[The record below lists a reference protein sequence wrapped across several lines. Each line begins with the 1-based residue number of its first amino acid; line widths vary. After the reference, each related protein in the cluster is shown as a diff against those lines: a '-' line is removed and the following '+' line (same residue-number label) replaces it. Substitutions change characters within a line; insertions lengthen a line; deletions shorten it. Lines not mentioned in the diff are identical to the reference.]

1 MSRKAS
7 DGKLL
12 PQQERF
18 CVLIASGEVQA
29 SAYLQAGYKCSVKNA
44 GRTAGSLLA
53 KPYIQARIAELSAD
67 SNKVKQ
73 EQVEAWVSNPEIV
86 DATSRI
92 GRVNEL
98 VERRKKLIR
107 FTEERGRHPDMFDVP
122 GGRTGYVTL
131 QWKELGKQLI
141 KTYHADTDLSKEM
154 RAIDEQIAK
163 ELGQWIEKRQEVLT
177 AQQIMS
183 MPVFEE
189 ILRLLAEEGTTDAP
203 QLTEGAIIDIEADPE
218 TETDDDETGEQSDEL
233 PDEKPAKRAYN
244 KKPKPKRR
252 GRNKGSTNKPVVET
266 LELKTERD
274 DEVFTEEPP
283 EEPLTCGCSPCL
295 ACDNEGKIAIRH
307 TQDNL
312 GHNIELPEPVWIDC
326 GMCSGTGNDN
336 SNCDVHG

>member
-1 MSRKAS
+1 MARLAL
-7 DGKLL
+7 DGTLL

-18 CVLIASGEVQA
+18 CVLVASGETQA
-29 SAYLQAGYKCSVKNA
+29 NAYIQAGYKCTVKNA
-44 GRTAGSLLA
+44 GRAAGNLLA
-53 KPYIQARIAELSAD
+53 KPYIQARIATLSAE

-73 EQVEAWVSNPEIV
+73 EQVEAWVNNPEIV

-122 GGRTGYVTL
+122 GGRTGYIGI

-141 KTYHADTDLSKEM
+141 KTYYADVELSKEM

-189 ILRLLAEEGTTDAP
+189 ILRLLADESATDAP
-203 QLTEGAIIDIEADPE
+203 QLAEGSIVDIEAARE
-218 TETDDDETGEQSDEL
+218 DEPAEEL
-233 PDEKPAKRAYN
+233 PDDLPDEEPDEPAEEGV
-244 KKPKPKRR
+244 PKRKR
-252 GRNKGSTNKPVVET
+252 GRQKKEQNVP
-266 LELKTERD
+266 
-274 DEVFTEEPP
+274 
-283 EEPLTCGCSPCL
+283 
-295 ACDNEGKIAIRH
+295 I
-307 TQDNL
+307 
-312 GHNIELPEPVWIDC
+312 
-326 GMCSGTGNDN
+326 
-336 SNCDVHG
+336 